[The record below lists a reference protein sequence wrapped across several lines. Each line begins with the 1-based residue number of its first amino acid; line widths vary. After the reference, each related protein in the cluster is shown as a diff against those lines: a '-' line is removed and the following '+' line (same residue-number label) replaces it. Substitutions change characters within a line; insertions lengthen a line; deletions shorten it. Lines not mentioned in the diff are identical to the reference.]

1 METVNLISL
10 ILSLACLAF
19 VVIGVL
25 YGLIVGFKKSL
36 ASGIYNL
43 VLVIVLVL
51 VTSSLTTLVLQ
62 YDITNL
68 NLQANGSVCA
78 TLGDY
83 IVAQIEAN
91 PEIAN
96 AITNH
101 PEIKDVILTLPS
113 LLASPFIF
121 LALFWT
127 IKIVVFII
135 SLPINLII
143 FCVNK
148 SKQNNKVKNQKMLEQ
163 KINPALDKL
172 NPETSAQI
180 KSQFEQSRK
189 QKPKKHR
196 LAGMAC
202 GLVIGLIA
210 VFATLIPFFGFGS
223 AIIKLDEIKVDGTT
237 GTVSIMLYADDE
249 SANQNSQSL
258 LESLFGKETS
268 QMITSA
274 YKNNVAV
281 NVTRCI
287 GMEAI
292 GKGAF
297 NQLTKTKINGQEV
310 KLLSD
315 LETVMNVYAD
325 CYDIYNTLNKQ
336 TLTKEEMTDVLNK
349 ADKTVNTIF
358 EVKFLNAVGN
368 TVLPIFVDSIL
379 NDPDFPVKLPDEITK
394 DEVKNLIVSQALVTI
409 SNYDFSFVK
418 NVLQDLINILKTVN
432 DNNIL
437 TPVYNNINA
446 ETKLTEVDYIN
457 LIKASNADFAS
468 KIASQITTIT
478 FVKDM
483 SPTLIDGGLEA
494 MFNALNKNYTTNN
507 ITKEKASQTFST
519 IIENGINAIKTI
531 NPTSDLYVSKETFPF
546 AGTILDILK
555 DPEILTTTQYNDFIE
570 AVEGKLLDASNQ
582 SIINLNGVIE
592 NISEVESWKTELS
605 KIADAFDDLETLYPS
620 IKSEID
626 IETINLSLAGRIF
639 DKLELTTLFGS
650 EIRPI
655 FNDVLDKAKTSLTGY
670 ETAIEILKIKD
681 SDIPVTGSLAKV
693 EWENEL
699 TALSPLIKEIFKFK
713 DLTLS
718 GNNKE
723 DAEKLVA
730 MCQKFDEV
738 EQNEK
743 SKIYSKKM
751 QPLLTEIMTIA
762 KNQDTD
768 NALLYENII
777 YRLNNRKPTETL
789 TDCVEKG
796 AITYAIEKSIVDM
809 TTEHGIKTALEN
821 AKDYIIENNTISK
834 LYDSMEVINVQM
846 NKLKD
851 MDTSNIAN
859 IDIAALSSSLNAV
872 KNTGSFPVSFTNEIL
887 SNMLDE
893 IDISS
898 LPNDIIQLNVENYI
912 SEQKDNLSSSTSVVD
927 DNTYKNIL
935 NGLKDLIPSA

>member
-1 METVNLISL
+1 METVKLISL

-62 YDITNL
+62 FDISNL
-68 NLQANGSVCA
+68 NLQANGTVCA

-83 IVAQIEAN
+83 IVAQIESN
-91 PEIAN
+91 PDIAN

-101 PEIKDVILTLPS
+101 PEIKDVILSLPS

-148 SKQNNKVKNQKMLEQ
+148 SKQKNKVKNQKMLEQ
-163 KINPALDKL
+163 KVNPALDKL
-172 NPETSAQI
+172 TPETSAQI

-223 AIIKLDEIKVDGTT
+223 AIIKLDEIKMDGTT
-237 GTVSIMLYADDE
+237 GTVSIMLYADDGT
-249 SANQNSQSL
+249 SKNSQSL

-325 CYDIYNTLNKQ
+325 CYDIYNSLNKQ
-336 TLTKEEMTDVLNK
+336 TLTKEEMTEVLNK
-349 ADKTVNTIF
+349 ADKTVDTIF
-358 EVKFLNAVGN
+358 EIKFLTAVGN
-368 TVLPIFVDSIL
+368 TILPVFVDSIL
-379 NDPDFPVKLPDEITK
+379 NDPNFPVKLPDEISK

-409 SNYDFSFVK
+409 SNYDFGFVK
-418 NVLQDLINILKTVN
+418 DVLKDLIGILKTVN

-437 TPVYNNINA
+437 TPVYNDINA
-446 ETKLTEVDYIN
+446 ETKLTENDYIN
-457 LIKASNADFAS
+457 LIKASNEDFAN

-478 FVKDM
+478 FIKDM
-483 SPTLIDGGLEA
+483 SPTLIDGAFEA
-494 MFNALNKNYTTNN
+494 IFNAMNKTYTTNN
-507 ITKEKASQTFST
+507 ITKEKAAQTFAT
-519 IIENGINAIKTI
+519 IIENGINIIKTI
-531 NPTSDLYVSKETFPF
+531 NPTSELYVSKQTFPL
-546 AGTILDILK
+546 AGTILDITK
-555 DPEILTTTQYNDFIE
+555 DTEVLTMAQYNDLIDF
-570 AVEGKLLDASNQ
+570 VQ
-582 SIINLNGVIE
+582 SKVTETTNTLPINISGVID
-592 NISEVESWKTELS
+592 NMSKVSSWKTELS
-605 KIADAFDDLETLYPS
+605 KIADAFEDFETFYPS
-620 IKSEID
+620 IKTEIN
-626 IETINLSLAGRIF
+626 IETINLSLAGKIF

-723 DAEKLVA
+723 DADKLIA
-730 MCQKFDEV
+730 ICQKFDEV

-751 QPLLTEIMTIA
+751 HPLLTEIMTIA
-762 KNQDTD
+762 KNQDSE
-768 NALLYENII
+768 NAGLYENII
-777 YRLNNRKPTETL
+777 LRLNNRKPTETL

-796 AITYAIEKSIVDM
+796 AITYAVEKSIVDM

-834 LYDSMEVINVQM
+834 LYDSMEGINVQM

-859 IDIAALSSSLNAV
+859 IDIDALSSSLNAV

-898 LPNDIIQLNVENYI
+898 IPNDIIQLNVENYI
-912 SEQKDNLSSSTSVVD
+912 YEQKANLSSSTFVVD

-935 NGLKDLIPSA
+935 NGLKDLLPSA